1 MAGEIMVTKDAQTQR
16 KRAWQAVAP
25 VGGSLLAASLLI
37 CHDIVLCGS
46 YVGSYLACP
55 VWLVVSIVALF
66 VQRPSARVAIAR
78 VLFPLVTLLL
88 VLANYSLQKSIATAN
103 AAKIVRACESYRE
116 ANGSYPDRLDELVP
130 VYVNSIPR
138 AKYCCSWGEFVY
150 YRSPRYPILWWYPMP
165 FAKMVYNFDTR
176 TWCSID

>member
-1 MAGEIMVTKDAQTQR
+1 MVTRDAQTWRQ
-16 KRAWQAVAP
+16 RAWQALAP
-25 VGGSLLAASLLI
+25 CGGSLLAASFLI

-46 YVGSYLACP
+46 YLGSYLVCP
-55 VWLVVSIVALF
+55 VWLVVSVVAVL

-88 VLANYSLQKSIATAN
+88 VLANYAVRKSIATAN

-116 ANGSYPDRLDELVP
+116 ANGRYPDELGELVP

-138 AKYCCSWGEFVY
+138 AKYCCSWAEFVY

-165 FAKMVYNFDTR
+165 FAKMVYNFDTG
-176 TWCSID
+176 TWLFID